1 MDKKKKTTK
10 EQAIA
15 SILHDKMSESD
26 LIDVWNEFCEANS
39 WDDTIRDMSSFDDYM
54 EYRSASEVVEMTSY
68 SFSLHD
74 DYFVDTLGEVTS
86 SDEPWDFIDEIELIE
101 WLAERADSSN
111 TMYMVYDDEMTEM
124 FIENLFAELGDKRV
138 IKWCEDN
145 LRPSDVCTDDWDEL
159 EQETIAMFRE
169 YENRENNH

>member
-15 SILHDKMSESD
+15 SILHDKMSESN
-26 LIDVWNEFCEANS
+26 LIDVWNEFCDANS
-39 WDDTIRDMSSFDDYM
+39 WDDIIRDMSSFDDHM
-54 EYRSASEVVEMTSY
+54 EYKSASEVVEMTSY
-68 SFSLHD
+68 SFCLHD
-74 DYFVDTLGEVTS
+74 DYFVDTSGEVTS
-86 SDEPWDFIDEIELIE
+86 SDNPWDFIDEIELIE

-111 TMYMVYDDEMTEM
+111 TMYKVYDDEMTEM
-124 FIENLFAELGDKRV
+124 FTENLFAELRDTRV
-138 IKWCEDN
+138 MEWCKDN

-159 EQETIAMFRE
+159 EEETIEMFRE